1 LLFDEYGNPLPP
13 FPPPRFGL
21 YPGDFPPYGD
31 LGLPFRPL
39 PPAWDLPPYGFRG
52 GRRPMPFARDVLPPL
67 DFEDLP
73 PRYEDELDD
82 SKHLIFTSRSV
93 LSGQVHQ

>member
-1 LLFDEYGNPLPP
+1 
-13 FPPPRFGL
+13 
-21 YPGDFPPYGD
+21 
-31 LGLPFRPL
+31 
-39 PPAWDLPPYGFRG
+39 
-52 GRRPMPFARDVLPPL
+52 MPFARDVLPPL

-73 PRYEDELDD
+73 PRYEDELED